1 MNKNEFLSALA
12 KKLSVLNDSE
22 KEDIISE
29 YTDTI
34 NEKVKNG
41 MNEKEAVKDFGDI
54 DDLAKEILKA
64 YKINPDYEK
73 SSESF
78 SQKSEAA
85 IKRGAG
91 KIADFS
97 RRLASKFKNANEL
110 SLELVFE
117 IVIKIF
123 LVLIGLSILGMCF
136 DCLCDIGEGLLG
148 HSFTSPYSEILV
160 TIWYLFIFSIFVLL
174 GVMLV
179 VTVFKKYFEVG
190 PKTSN
195 KSLNT
200 KKENNKPVKKG
211 TTIGDVLILI
221 VKIFVIVWIIIPL
234 MFMDLFAL
242 IGLILA
248 IVYLIQGLDLL
259 GLILIMIGIASV
271 ITYLIIL
278 LFKLILN
285 KTKLSIIP
293 LIVSIV
299 FIIVGGVMFTFSV
312 MSIDYYDKA
321 PKGIKMDT
329 LTETLDIKE
338 NARIHYN
345 NFYNRNQDIK
355 KITDNTFKDG
365 EIKLDITYNKDC
377 YNVSVDEE
385 VIKEDCD
392 DGTCTLDVVH
402 YININA
408 YAIDDIK
415 SAKVAYKLFIDNLKD
430 KKVYNYHKIF
440 TGNLKITANEATL
453 AKIAINNY

>member
-64 YKINPDYEK
+64 YKINPDYENN
-73 SSESF
+73 SESF

-110 SLELVFE
+110 SLELLFE
-117 IVIKIF
+117 IVIKVF
-123 LVLIGLSILGMCF
+123 LVLIGLAILGMCF

-148 HSFTSPYSEILV
+148 HSFVSPYSEILV

-179 VTVFKKYFEVG
+179 TTAFKKYFEG
-190 PKTSN
+190 N
-195 KSLNT
+195 NQKSSQHKALNT
-200 KKENNKPVKKG
+200 KKEDKQVKNG

-221 VKIFVIVWIIIPL
+221 VKIFVIVWLIVPL
-234 MFMDLFAL
+234 MFMDL
-242 IGLILA
+242 LA
-248 IVYLIQGLDLL
+248 IVFLVLTIVYLIKGLDLF
-259 GLILIMIGIASV
+259 GLSLIMIGIVSV

-293 LIVSIV
+293 LIVSTL

-321 PKGIKMDT
+321 PKGIKMET
-329 LTETLDIKE
+329 LTTTLNVNE
-338 NARIHYN
+338 NAHIHYN
-345 NFYNRNQDIK
+345 NFYNREQDIK
-355 KITDNTFKDG
+355 KITDNTLKDG
-365 EIKLDITYNKDC
+365 EIKLDIAYNKDC

-392 DGTCTLDVVH
+392 GTCSLEVVH

-408 YAIDDIK
+408 DSIDDIN
-415 SAKVAYKLFIDNLKD
+415 SAKVAYKLFIDNLKN